1 MHMIAKTNNTVKIL
15 QWLNK
20 INKLIKFLT
29 DEENFLFGYRERR
42 GNNLSRRM

>member
-1 MHMIAKTNNTVKIL
+1 MIAKTNNTVKIL
-15 QWLNK
+15 QLNK